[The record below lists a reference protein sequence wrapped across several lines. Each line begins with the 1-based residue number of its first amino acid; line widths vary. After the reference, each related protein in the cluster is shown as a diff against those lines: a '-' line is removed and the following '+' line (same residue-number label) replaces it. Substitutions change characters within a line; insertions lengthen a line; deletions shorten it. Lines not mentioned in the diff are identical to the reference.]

1 MNEDRKR
8 ILGMLAEGKI
18 TADEA
23 ERLLD
28 AMGRGPAPQL
38 GSSFAP
44 KTNAA
49 PKYFRVEVNAHEPGD
64 AAPTKVN
71 VRIPMQ
77 LLRAGV
83 RLSALIPPKA
93 RDEVNA
99 AMAREGIPF
108 DINQLKPEN
117 LDDLIEHLADF
128 NVDVDSGD
136 AKVRVYCE

>member
-8 ILGMLAEGKI
+8 VLAMLGDGKI
-18 TADEA
+18 TAEEA

-28 AMGRGPAPQL
+28 AMGQGPRPAL
-38 GSSFAP
+38 GGASVP
-44 KTNAA
+44 KSNGA
-49 PKYFRVEVNAHEPGD
+49 PKYFRVEVNANEPDG
-64 AAPTKVN
+64 PTKVN

-83 RLSALIPPKA
+83 RLSALIPPRA

-117 LDDLIEHLADF
+117 LDDLIEHLGDF

>member
-8 ILGMLAEGKI
+8 VLAMLADGKI

-28 AMGRGPAPQL
+28 AMGQSPAQRL
-38 GSSFAP
+38 GSAP
-44 KTNAA
+44 VASSNGA
-49 PKYFRVEVNAHEPGD
+49 PKYFRVEVNAND
-64 AAPTKVN
+64 ADGPTKVN
-71 VRIPMQ
+71 VRVPMQ

-117 LDDLIEHLADF
+117 LDDLIEHLGDF

>member
-28 AMGRGPAPQL
+28 AMGAGGGPQL
-38 GSSFAP
+38 SSAVTSP
-44 KTNAA
+44 RSNGA

-64 AAPTKVN
+64 GETKVN
-71 VRIPMQ
+71 VRVPMQ

-108 DINQLKPEN
+108 DINQLKPDN
-117 LDDLIEHLADF
+117 LEDLIEHLADF
-128 NVDVDSGD
+128 QVDVDSAD

>member
-1 MNEDRKR
+1 MNGDRKR
-8 ILGMLAEGKI
+8 ILAMLAEGKI

-23 ERLLD
+23 DQLLG
-28 AMGRGPAPQL
+28 AMDRRPQAIEATPL
-38 GSSFAP
+38 RS
-44 KTNAA
+44 NA
-49 PKYFRVEVNAHEPGD
+49 PKYFRVEVYANEEGD
-64 AAPTKVN
+64 GPTKVN

-83 RLSALIPPKA
+83 RLSALLPADA

-99 AMAREGIPF
+99 AMSRQGIPI

-117 LDDLIEHLADF
+117 LEELIEHLADMT
-128 NVDVDSGD
+128 VDVDNEH

>member
-8 ILGMLAEGKI
+8 ILAMLAEGKL

-28 AMGRGPAPQL
+28 AMGREPAPRV
-38 GSSFAP
+38 GSAP
-44 KTNAA
+44 TNGASSL
-49 PKYFRVEVNAHEPGD
+49 PKYFRVEVNANEPGD
-64 AAPTKVN
+64 TPTKVN
-71 VRIPMQ
+71 VRVPMQ

-83 RLSALIPPKA
+83 RLSALIPPRA

-99 AMAREGIPF
+99 AMARQGIPF

-128 NVDVDSGD
+128 AVDVDSGD
-136 AKVRVYCE
+136 AKVRVFCE

>member
-8 ILGMLAEGKI
+8 VLSMLADGKI
-18 TADEA
+18 NADEA

-28 AMGRGPAPQL
+28 VMGQRGAPSLAATPAI
-38 GSSFAP
+38 GSNS
-44 KTNAA
+44 A
-49 PKYFRVEVNAHEPGD
+49 PKYFRVEVNALEPGD
-64 AAPTKVN
+64 GAPTKVN
-71 VRIPMQ
+71 VRVPMQ

-83 RLSALIPPKA
+83 RLSALIPPRA

-99 AMAREGIPF
+99 AMSRQGIPF

-128 NVDVDSGD
+128 AVDVDSGD

>member
-18 TADEA
+18 TAEEA

-28 AMGRGPAPQL
+28 AMALGPAPRL
-38 GSSFAP
+38 STAP
-44 KTNAA
+44 VVGANSA
-49 PKYFRVEVNAHEPGD
+49 PKYFRVEVNANEPDG
-64 AAPTKVN
+64 PTKVN

-83 RLSALIPPKA
+83 RLSALIPPRA

-117 LDDLIEHLADF
+117 LEDLIDQLSDF
-128 NVDVDSGD
+128 SVNVDGD
-136 AKVRVYCE
+136 RAKVKVYCE

>member
-8 ILGMLAEGKI
+8 ILAMLADGKI

-28 AMGRGPAPQL
+28 ALGRPPSLAAPN
-38 GSSFAP
+38 GASAS
-44 KTNAA
+44 NA
-49 PKYFRVEVNAHEPGD
+49 PKYFRVVVEANEPGENQS
-64 AAPTKVN
+64 KVN
-71 VRIPMQ
+71 VRVPMQ

-83 RLSALIPPKA
+83 RLSALIPPRA

-117 LDDLIEHLADF
+117 LEELIEHLSDF
-128 NVDVDSGD
+128 SVDVDDSH
-136 AKVRVYCE
+136 AKVRVFCE

>member
-8 ILGMLAEGKI
+8 ILAMLADRKI

-28 AMGRGPAPQL
+28 AMGRDPAPQQ
-38 GSSFAP
+38 GGGAGP
-44 KTNAA
+44 KPNGA
-49 PKYFRVEVNAHEPGD
+49 PKYFRVEVNANEPDG
-64 AAPTKVN
+64 PTKVN

-83 RLSALIPPKA
+83 RLSALIPPRA

-117 LDDLIEHLADF
+117 LDDLIEHLGDF

>member
-8 ILGMLAEGKI
+8 ILGMLAGGKI
-18 TADEA
+18 TAEEA

-28 AMGRGPAPQL
+28 AMGRAPAPQF
-38 GSSFAP
+38 GSTAAP
-44 KTNAA
+44 KTNGA
-49 PKYFRVEVNAHEPGD
+49 PKYFRVEVNANDPDG
-64 AAPTKVN
+64 PTKVN

-117 LDDLIEHLADF
+117 LDDLIEHLGDF

>member
-28 AMGRGPAPQL
+28 AMGERQAPAL
-38 GSSFAP
+38 GGSSAV
-44 KTNAA
+44 KSNGA
-49 PKYFRVEVNAHEPGD
+49 PKYFRVEVNANDPDG
-64 AAPTKVN
+64 PTKVN

-83 RLSALIPPKA
+83 RLSALIPPRA

-117 LDDLIEHLADF
+117 LDDLIEHLGDF

>member
-1 MNEDRKR
+1 MT
-8 ILGMLAEGKI
+8 
-18 TADEA
+18 TA
-23 ERLLD
+23 
-28 AMGRGPAPQL
+28 PN
-38 GSSFAP
+38 GS
-44 KTNAA
+44 
-49 PKYFRVEVNAHEPGD
+49 PKYFRVEVNANEPDG
-64 AAPTKVN
+64 PTKVN

-83 RLSALIPPKA
+83 RLSALIPPRA

-99 AMAREGIPF
+99 AMSRQGIPF

-128 NVDVDSGD
+128 AVDVDSGD

>member
-8 ILGMLAEGKI
+8 ILSMLGEGKI

-28 AMGRGPAPQL
+28 AMGGGPAPRL
-38 GSSFAP
+38 GSTSAVGS
-44 KTNAA
+44 NGA
-49 PKYFRVEVNAHEPGD
+49 PKYFRVEVDAKEPGE
-64 AAPTKVN
+64 AATKVN
-71 VRIPMQ
+71 VRVPMQ

-83 RLSALIPPKA
+83 RLSALIPPRA

-117 LDDLIEHLADF
+117 LDDLIEHLGDF
-128 NVDVDSGD
+128 TVDVDSGD

>member
-8 ILGMLAEGKI
+8 VLAMLADGKI

-28 AMGRGPAPQL
+28 AMSQSPVQRLGAGPVA
-38 GSSFAP
+38 SS
-44 KTNAA
+44 NGA
-49 PKYFRVEVNAHEPGD
+49 PKYFRVEVNANEPDG
-64 AAPTKVN
+64 PTKVN
-71 VRIPMQ
+71 VRVPMQ

-117 LDDLIEHLADF
+117 LDDLIEHLGDF

>member
-8 ILGMLAEGKI
+8 ILGMLGDGKI

-28 AMGRGPAPQL
+28 AM
-38 GSSFAP
+38 SSG
-44 KTNAA
+44 AA
-49 PKYFRVEVNAHEPGD
+49 PRLSSAPVAESNSSPRYFRVEVNAHEPGD
-64 AAPTKVN
+64 TPTKVN
-71 VRIPMQ
+71 VRVPMQ

-83 RLSALIPPKA
+83 RLSSLIPPRA

-99 AMAREGIPF
+99 AMARQGIPF

-117 LDDLIEHLADF
+117 LDALIEHLADF
-128 NVDVDSGD
+128 TVDVDSGD

>member
-8 ILGMLAEGKI
+8 ILAMLGDGKI

-28 AMGRGPAPQL
+28 AMGRDPAPRL
-38 GSSFAP
+38 GSTGTVGHNSP
-44 KTNAA
+44 
-49 PKYFRVEVNAHEPGD
+49 PKYFRVLVDANQGGD
-64 AAPTKVN
+64 GAAKVN
-71 VRIPMQ
+71 VRVPMQ

-83 RLSALIPPKA
+83 RLSALIPPRA
-93 RDEVNA
+93 RDQVNA

-117 LDDLIEHLADF
+117 LDDLIEHLAEF
-128 NVDVDSGD
+128 TVDVDNGD
-136 AKVRVYCE
+136 AKVRVFCE

>member
-8 ILGMLAEGKI
+8 ILAMLAQGKI

-28 AMGRGPAPQL
+28 AMAL
-38 GSSFAP
+38 GSAP
-44 KTNAA
+44 RLSSAPTVAGNNA
-49 PKYFRVEVNAHEPGD
+49 PKYFRVEVNAHD
-64 AAPTKVN
+64 ADGPTKVN
-71 VRIPMQ
+71 VRVPMQ

-83 RLSALIPPKA
+83 RLSALIPPRA

-117 LDDLIEHLADF
+117 LDDLIEHLGDF

>member
-8 ILGMLAEGKI
+8 ILGMLGEGKI

-38 GSSFAP
+38 GSSAGP
-44 KTNAA
+44 QSKAA
-49 PKYFRVEVNAHEPGD
+49 PKYFRVEVNSNEPGG
-64 AAPTKVN
+64 AAKVN

-83 RLSALIPPKA
+83 RLSALIPPRA

-117 LDDLIEHLADF
+117 LDDLIEHLGDF
-128 NVDVDSGD
+128 DVDVDSGD